1 VDSIDLQSGSSF
13 TKQLPIG
20 CFVALWIFH
29 KHLHMETLLSDINIP
44 FTFRQRPTPLA
55 GDLRP
60 AWRMSLVLLMLL
72 LVTAACSPVFK
83 DKTQALVL
91 KPELL
96 SIVLEPPT
104 AAPGEPVTA
113 ADFVFSARR
122 RELPL
127 QLAIDAG
134 FSEHGFTEPKRGRC
148 GSGDSFRRRR
158 ARFGANYSRAIPGL
172 HRQRGAGFAAKRFPT
187 RRVAGQ
193 REDALPRWLS
203 KRDSC

>member
-1 VDSIDLQSGSSF
+1 MSENPRRRLWASRIGIDGPNRDNALTRARLLWHGICLNPGHERYRGNRDRHGWTFGAGPEPGSDEHCRQVP
-13 TKQLPIG
+13 KRWMGG
-20 CFVALWIFH
+20 C
-29 KHLHMETLLSDINIP
+29 
-44 FTFRQRPTPLA
+44 
-55 GDLRP
+55 
-60 AWRMSLVLLMLL
+60 AWR
-72 LVTAACSPVFK
+72 
-83 DKTQALVL
+83 
-91 KPELL
+91 ELL
-96 SIVLEPPT
+96 F
-104 AAPGEPVTA
+104 A
-113 ADFVFSARR
+113 FSARR